1 MGLPCLNRS
10 PGAQGCVRRA
20 PLRKPS
26 AQHRTRHVAGVL
38 SNEWTVHRKP
48 RLGSKAVFH
57 WSSLLALSQLL
68 YQEWASY
75 GVFYKYQP
83 IDLVR

>member
-1 MGLPCLNRS
+1 MNDV
-10 PGAQGCVRRA
+10 PGSWVHQLWEGK
-20 PLRKPS
+20 LRFQKPS
-26 AQHRTRHVAGVL
+26 PL
-38 SNEWTVHRKP
+38 
-48 RLGSKAVFH
+48 AVP
-57 WSSLLALSQLL
+57 QLL